1 MGKLIYMGLL
11 HFKRYVGGIGPKM
24 PIYEYKCKSC
34 KVRES
39 IFFRS
44 FSDVKDP
51 KCSNCGSLD
60 MTRLISSFTVVK
72 GWGDFMKDMPAWDSM
87 MDFNEDD
94 PRDAARML
102 RQWKDEVGGDI
113 GPQGEEMI
121 ARMDAGEMMSDLPDM
136 GSDTNS

>member
-1 MGKLIYMGLL
+1 
-11 HFKRYVGGIGPKM
+11 M

-34 KVRES
+34 MVRES
-39 IFFRS
+39 VFFRN
-44 FSDVKDP
+44 FSDVQEP

-113 GPQGEEMI
+113 GPQGLSLI
-121 ARMDAGEMMSDLPDM
+121 HI
-136 GSDTNS
+136 